1 MSHSSTEA
9 EVISLGAGL
18 RTEGFREFTLSE
30 NVLDVLE
37 PPVFREG
44 GDTSRELQPQ
54 KHPNIHWSPLLM
66 FHEAAMEVI
75 MKGRSPHMRH
85 VAKKASC

>member
-1 MSHSSTEA
+1 MLCGCGDHTCVPASWACKKQTAVSHSSTEA

-37 PPVFREG
+37 PLVFREG
-44 GDTSRELQPQ
+44 GDTSRELQP
-54 KHPNIHWSPLLM
+54 KNIQTFTGVH
-66 FHEAAMEVI
+66 
-75 MKGRSPHMRH
+75 
-85 VAKKASC
+85 C